1 MFRRNASAHG
11 EVDLLNEAQGSEGQS
26 TVHLEFAGTPVD
38 INNHLKILGICL
50 DNKLS
55 FREHMSVM
63 LKKVY
68 SKYAHFAALAF
79 STGKYYIASLQ
90 EFCVITF

>member
-55 FREHMSVM
+55 FKEHISIM
-63 LKKVY
+63 LEKVY
-68 SKYAHFAALAF
+68 SKIGALRPV
-79 STGKYYIASLQ
+79 SYTHLTLPTKRI
-90 EFCVITF
+90 V